1 LQARIADLAED
12 DGEEIAGVEFMV
24 VGTSIPVH
32 NVRDPSRVEQ
42 LPSLSRSSS
51 CRNLPGLEASAKP
64 DLDFCDDE
72 EALMDDILGST
83 GLAFQASGLITLDE
97 PKKEKK
103 ILSDVDALEAEF
115 LQDLED
121 LGTLP

>member
-1 LQARIADLAED
+1 LQARIADLSAD
-12 DGEEIAGVEFMV
+12 DGEELAGVDFMV
-24 VGTSIPVH
+24 IGTSIPMH
-32 NVRDPSRVEQ
+32 TQRAPSRGE
-42 LPSLSRSSS
+42 LPPLF
-51 CRNLPGLEASAKP
+51 PEASLGASQKSQKP

-83 GLAFQASGLITLDE
+83 GVAFQKSGLITLDDNE
-97 PKKEKK
+97 KDKK

-121 LGTLP
+121 LGALA